1 MPIKIQKYSQANI
14 FQGGDG
20 EDPVDESQAPLIY
33 GDLRLDEDEVAAL
46 LLDPKFATLNTLV
59 IEDFDLE
66 IESTLTKMKW
76 NQMSDTSNCEDE
88 KEREEIELEDAESR
102 EVYDSVTKMQ
112 DLQRSETESHRPRA

>member
-1 MPIKIQKYSQANI
+1 M
-14 FQGGDG
+14 
-20 EDPVDESQAPLIY
+20 IY

-76 NQMSDTSNCEDE
+76 NRMSDTSNCEDE

>member
-20 EDPVDESQAPLIY
+20 KDPVDESQAPLIY

-46 LLDPKFATLNTLV
+46 LLDPKFATLNNLN

-66 IESTLTKMKW
+66 IESTLTKM
-76 NQMSDTSNCEDE
+76 N
-88 KEREEIELEDAESR
+88 L
-102 EVYDSVTKMQ
+102 
-112 DLQRSETESHRPRA
+112 